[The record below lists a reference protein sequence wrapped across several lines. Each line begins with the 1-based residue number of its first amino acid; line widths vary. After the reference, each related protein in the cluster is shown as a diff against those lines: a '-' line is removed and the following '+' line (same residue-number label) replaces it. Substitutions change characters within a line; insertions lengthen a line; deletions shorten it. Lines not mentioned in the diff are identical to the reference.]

1 MAEPLRR
8 RVRARA
14 LDALTRLAGSPFDP
28 LLGVA
33 LAAGARAA
41 QRTSAA
47 RRIERNLALA
57 YGAELDAQAREK
69 LVREVL
75 AHTARLVREW
85 LWMARAGRSERE
97 RQRVERWIDASV
109 EFDASCDELRRR
121 ATRGRG
127 VLIVTAHLGNWEL
140 LAAALRRAGLD
151 GAVVGLR
158 KRNDSS
164 ADWLVGLRAGLGVRS
179 LAQDSSPR
187 DVLNVLRDGA
197 TLGLLCDLHA
207 RRLDNVDAPFFGR
220 LAPTMTAPAAL
231 ARASGLPLTPVRC
244 VREGARYRIRVDEP
258 LELAA
263 SSDKRAAA
271 LDLLTR
277 MNAVFERW
285 IRAAPEQWAWHQRRW
300 PADEHVDGAE
310 QNDGA

>member
-14 LDALTRLAGSPFDP
+14 LDALTRLAGSPLDP
-28 LLGVA
+28 LLSAA

-41 QRTSAA
+41 QRSSAA
-47 RRIERNLALA
+47 RRIERNFALA
-57 YGAELDAQAREK
+57 FGAELDAPARAR
-69 LVREVL
+69 LTRGVL

-85 LWMARAGRSERE
+85 LWMARAARSQRERE
-97 RQRVERWIDASV
+97 RVERWIDANV
-109 EFDASCDELRRR
+109 EFDASCDELRR
-121 ATRGRG
+121 AAARGRG

-140 LAAALRRAGLD
+140 LAAALRRTGLD

-179 LAQDSSPR
+179 LPQDSSPR
-187 DVLNVLRDGA
+187 EVLNVLRAGA

-220 LAPTMTAPAAL
+220 PAPTMTAPAAL

-244 VREGARYRIRVDEP
+244 VRDGARYRIHVDEP
-258 LELAA
+258 LELA
-263 SSDKRAAA
+263 SGPDKRAAA

-300 PADEHVDGAE
+300 PGADQVDHAE
-310 QNDGA
+310 RRADA

>member
-28 LLGVA
+28 LLRVA
-33 LAAGARAA
+33 LAAGAQAA
-41 QRTSAA
+41 QHTSAA

-57 YGAELDAQAREK
+57 YGAELDAQARET
-69 LVREVL
+69 LTRGVL
-75 AHTARLVREW
+75 THTARLVREW
-85 LWMARAGRSERE
+85 LWMARAARSERE

-121 ATRGRG
+121 AARGRG

-164 ADWLVGLRAGLGVRS
+164 ADWLVGLRSGLGVRS
-179 LAQDSSPR
+179 LPQDSSPR
-187 DVLNVLRDGA
+187 EVLNVLRGGE

-220 LAPTMTAPAAL
+220 SAPTMTAPAAF

-263 SSDKRAAA
+263 SADKRAAA

-300 PADEHVDGAE
+300 PADDHVERASGSE
-310 QNDGA
+310 GV